1 MNRVV
6 VTGIGAVSPLGN
18 TFQESWAAVKKGLA
32 GIGPVTGF
40 DASDIPWQV
49 AGELKHFDPGRYL
62 SGKEL
67 KRLDP
72 FAQYAVA
79 AAVMAAEDAGLISSF
94 ILHPSSLSSAGIIV
108 GSSRGGISSLE
119 HSIIKSRRLSRKQHS
134 VSPYLMPATTISMA
148 PSYIAQKLGIKG
160 CCLGVSNACASGA
173 NAIGEAYRLIISG
186 YKYPVLCGGAEAP
199 LCGIC
204 FQGYG
209 ASGALSKINDS
220 TASRPFDRTR
230 DGFVL
235 SEGACIMVLEE
246 YTTARKRGAKVYG
259 EITGYGNTCDSF
271 HQTIPSAEGEARA
284 ISAAIEDAGL
294 AGGDI
299 DFINAHGTST
309 ILGDK
314 TETGAIKITF
324 GKKACEI
331 PVFSLKSMTGHM
343 LAASGAL
350 EAAITM
356 ISMCEGTIPP
366 TINLTERDPECDLD
380 IVTELRKAD
389 IEYAISNSFGFGG
402 VNAVLVMKKI

>member
-1 MNRVV
+1 M
-6 VTGIGAVSPLGN
+6 TGIGAVSPLGN
-18 TFQESWAAVKKGLA
+18 TFQESWAAAKKGLA

-79 AAVMAAEDAGLISSF
+79 AAVMAAEDAGLISSL
-94 ILHPSSLSSAGIIV
+94 ILHPSPLSFAGIIV

-294 AGGDI
+294 AAGDI
-299 DFINAHGTST
+299 NFINAHGTST

-314 TETGAIKITF
+314 TETEAIKITF